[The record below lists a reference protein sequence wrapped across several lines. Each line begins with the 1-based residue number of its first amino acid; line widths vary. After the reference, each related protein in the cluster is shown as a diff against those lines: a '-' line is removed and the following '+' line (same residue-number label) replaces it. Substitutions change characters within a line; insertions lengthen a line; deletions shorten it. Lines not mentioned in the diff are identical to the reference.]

1 MAIRD
6 YKPRLSVE
14 ITEAQDDALRQLVPH
29 NMKSPMIRAMLDTL
43 IHLLRSMP
51 DARLSIITLII
62 AKEFDLAQATYEGAL
77 PLGSASDGGKLGCQ

>member
-1 MAIRD
+1 MSLRD

-14 ITEAQDDALRQLVPH
+14 ITEQQDEALRKLIPH

-43 IHLLRSMP
+43 IYLLRSMP

-62 AKEFDLAQATYEGAL
+62 AKEFDLAQATYDSVIE
-77 PLGSASDGGKLGCQ
+77 GSAKDG